1 MTRSSEIVNQVRFN
15 GDGLVPAIAQDAT
28 SGDVLMLAW
37 MDSDALTRTLETGM
51 ATYFSRSR
59 QELWVKGESSGNRQT
74 VREVAVDCDQDTIL
88 LKVDQLG
95 PACHTGTRTCFTDRL
110 VFEAGEIRFGDGV
123 SRSRAGEPR
132 ARAGETRS
140 RAGGKR

>member
-15 GDGLVPAIAQDAT
+15 SDGLVPAIAQDAT
-28 SGDVLMLAW
+28 SGEVLMLAW
-37 MDSDALTRTLETGM
+37 MDSDALTRTLQTGM

-88 LKVDQLG
+88 LKVDQVG
-95 PACHTGTRTCFTDRL
+95 PACHTGTKTCFTDRV
-110 VFEAGEIRFGDGV
+110 VFEVGEI
-123 SRSRAGEPR
+123 
-132 ARAGETRS
+132 T
-140 RAGGKR
+140 

>member
-1 MTRSSEIVNQVRFN
+1 MGQCHLHPEYGHDVCMTRSSEIVNQVRFN
-15 GDGLVPAIAQDAT
+15 SDGLVPAIAQDAT

-88 LKVDQLG
+88 
-95 PACHTGTRTCFTDRL
+95 
-110 VFEAGEIRFGDGV
+110 
-123 SRSRAGEPR
+123 
-132 ARAGETRS
+132 
-140 RAGGKR
+140 

>member
-1 MTRSSEIVNQVRFN
+1 MASSYEITNQVRFN
-15 GDGLVPAIAQDAT
+15 SDGLVPAIAQDAT

-37 MDSDALTRTLETGM
+37 MDSAALTRTLDTGR

-74 VREVAVDCDQDTIL
+74 VREVALDCDQDTVL

-95 PACHTGTRTCFTDRL
+95 PACHTDTKTCFTGRVVL
-110 VFEAGEIRFGDGV
+110 AAGASQARV
-123 SRSRAGEPR
+123 GEN
-132 ARAGETRS
+132 E
-140 RAGGKR
+140 